1 MPSTRKRKSNKR
13 LRTKV
18 AKASSREDDN
28 VQEDSIHQETYTDYE
43 MRSFTAKQ
51 LVTILQERGVV
62 VSDEVAN
69 RCSSLC
75 SCLQEV
81 LLVEQDNSPIKN
93 CLSTSSRGRR
103 ETRATKKQKR
113 CTKTSG

>member
-1 MPSTRKRKSNKR
+1 
-13 LRTKV
+13 
-18 AKASSREDDN
+18 
-28 VQEDSIHQETYTDYE
+28 

-81 LLVEQDNSPIKN
+81 LLVEQEDGPIKN
-93 CLSTSSRGRR
+93 CPSTSSRGRR
-103 ETRATKKQKR
+103 ETSATKKQKKMYKNVR
-113 CTKTSG
+113 MNIFSMKIQETNNVAIKMINCNKNL